1 MKIPYKWLLEYVD
14 LDKDI
19 REVGDALT
27 LSGSKVE
34 EIIEN
39 GKEIDRVVT
48 AKLLKIEKHPDAD
61 KLQICQVDIG
71 NEVIQIVTGANN
83 IKEGD
88 VVPAALHGSTLAGG
102 VKIKKGK
109 LRGVESNG
117 MLCSEAELGIADEAS
132 VHGIM
137 ILPEDTPVGV
147 DIKSVLGLD
156 GGIIDFEIT
165 SNRAD
170 CFSVYGIAREASATF
185 NVPLKKIELD
195 FKENGD
201 NIKNYL
207 SVEVKDNLCRRY
219 IGKMVKNVK
228 IKPSPDWMQ
237 QRLEEA
243 GVRAI
248 NNIVDITNYVMLEL
262 GQPLHAFD
270 YRDISNKK
278 IIVRC
283 AEKEEKFK
291 TLDGNERI
299 LDSSMLVIADEKR
312 AVGVAGVMGGENS
325 EIKEDTDTIVFESAN
340 FDGPSVRITS
350 KKLGL
355 RTEASSRF
363 EKDLDSNLAEIA
375 INRVC
380 HLVEQ
385 IGAGEV
391 VGGVIDIYPNAVK
404 PHSIQLSS
412 KWINDFIG
420 IEISAVQMKEM
431 LERLGMHVSGEETL
445 NIEVPT
451 FRQDVKINQDVAE
464 EIARLYGY
472 DKIPSV
478 KMHGE
483 TVEAVWTEEQ
493 KLNKLVKSAMTASG
507 LYETLSYSFVSPK
520 VYDKI
525 NIPEGDS
532 LRKNVI
538 IKNPLGEDFS
548 VMRTTTLPS
557 MLEILGRNYS
567 KDNKN
572 VGLFEIARV
581 YIPGTELLP
590 EEKDKLVIG
599 MYGRGDFYTL
609 KGIIENLLEEL
620 GIDKAEYTRES
631 ENPSF
636 HPGRTANLLIRKQA
650 AGVLG
655 EIHPDVAENY
665 GINER
670 VYLAEIDLGVL
681 YQAAK
686 MERKYKALPKFPAS
700 LRDIAM
706 LIKDEIPVQDIY
718 NVISRA
724 GKELIEKIEL
734 FDVYKGKQIPDGMKS
749 VAYSITYRAEN
760 KTLKD
765 EEVNKVHEK
774 VVNAIVEKLGA
785 QLR

>member
-19 REVGDALT
+19 REAGDALT

-39 GKEIDRVVT
+39 GREINRVVT
-48 AKLLKIEKHPDAD
+48 AKLVKIEKHPDAD

-71 NEVIQIVTGANN
+71 DEVIQIVTGANN
-83 IKEGD
+83 IREGD
-88 VVPAALHGSTLAGG
+88 IVPAALHGSTLAGG

-109 LRGVESNG
+109 LRGAESNG
-117 MLCSEAELGIADEAS
+117 MLCSEAELGIADENS

-137 ILPEDTPVGV
+137 ILPKDTPVGA

-185 NVPLKKIELD
+185 NVPLKEIELG
-195 FKENGD
+195 FMENGD
-201 NIKNYL
+201 NINKYL
-207 SVEVKDNLCRRY
+207 SVEVKDDLCRRY
-219 IGKMVKNVK
+219 IGKMIKNVS

-270 YRDISNKK
+270 YRDISDKK
-278 IIVRC
+278 IIVRR
-283 AEKEEKFK
+283 AEKDEKFK

-299 LDSSMLVIADEKR
+299 LDSSMLVIADNKR
-312 AVGVAGVMGGENS
+312 AVGIAGVMGGENS

-340 FDGPSVRITS
+340 FYGPSVRITS

-363 EKDLDSNLAEIA
+363 EKDLDPNLAEIA
-375 INRVC
+375 MNRVC
-380 HLVEQ
+380 HLVQ
-385 IGAGEV
+385 QLGAGEV
-391 VGGVIDIYPNAVK
+391 VGGVIDIYPNMVK
-404 PHSIQLSS
+404 PHNIQLSS

-420 IEISAVQMKEM
+420 IDINAAQMKEM
-431 LERLGMHVSGEETL
+431 LERLEMHVTGEETL

-451 FRQDVKINQDVAE
+451 FRQDVKIDQDVAE

-493 KLNKLVKSAMTASG
+493 KLNRIVKNAMTASG

-525 NIPEGDS
+525 NIPADDS
-532 LRKNVI
+532 LRNNVK

-557 MLEILGRNYS
+557 MLELLGRNYA
-567 KDNKN
+567 KDNKD

-581 YIPGTELLP
+581 YIPGKEPLP
-590 EEKDKLVIG
+590 DERDKLVIG
-599 MYGRGDFYTL
+599 MYGSCDFYTL
-609 KGIIENLLEEL
+609 KGIIENLLKEL
-620 GIDKAEYTRES
+620 GIEKADYIRES

-636 HPGRTANLLIRKQA
+636 HPGRTAKLLIRKQE

-665 GINER
+665 GMDER
-670 VYLAEIDLGVL
+670 VYIAEIDLGIL

-686 MERKYKALPKFPAS
+686 MDRKYKSLPKFPAS

-706 LIKDEIPVQDIY
+706 LIKDDIPVGDIH
-718 NVISRA
+718 NVINRA
-724 GKELIEKIEL
+724 GKELIENIEL
-734 FDVYKGKQIPDGMKS
+734 FDVYKGKQIPEGMKS

-760 KTLKD
+760 RTLKD
-765 EEVNKVHEK
+765 EEVNRVHEK
-774 VVNAIVEKLGA
+774 VVNAIVKKFGA